1 MTLTNNASDERVELH
16 SQAFGDPSHPPVLLV
31 MGMMASML
39 WWPQGFCEALARSGR
54 YVIRYDQRDTGLST
68 YCPPGEPN
76 YGMADLAD
84 DVFLIAGEYRLEA
97 VHLVGMSM
105 GGMVV
110 QRAAL
115 AHPERVLSLTL
126 VGTSP
131 LGLDGLPPMDA
142 AYIEH
147 CESGESVDWTDP
159 AAALDYVSRDAAAI
173 AGTRHPH
180 DADAARAF
188 IRADIA
194 RARNYASATN
204 HFELVDGDDTQFRH
218 VRDLKMPVL
227 TIHGTSDP
235 IFPIG
240 HAEALTAAVDG
251 AKLLRIEGGG
261 HELHP
266 ADWAAMIEA
275 ILAHTATAGS
285 AR

>member
-1 MTLTNNASDERVELH
+1 MTLRTISNEQVDIQT
-16 SQAFGDPSHPPVLLV
+16 QAFGDPTHPPVLLV

-68 YCPPGEPN
+68 FCPMGEPN
-76 YGMADLAD
+76 YGMADLAE
-84 DVFLIAGEYRLEA
+84 DVFHIADGYGLDA

-131 LGLDGLPPMDA
+131 LGLDGLPPMDP
-142 AYIEH
+142 AYAEH
-147 CESGESVDWTDP
+147 CETGELVNWSDP
-159 AAALDYVSRDAAAI
+159 AAALDFVSRDAAAI
-173 AGTRHPH
+173 ASTRHPH
-180 DADAARAF
+180 DADAAREF

-204 HFELVDGDDTQFRH
+204 HFALVDGDDTQFRH
-218 VRDLKMPVL
+218 VRDLGMPVL
-227 TIHGTSDP
+227 AIHGTSDP

-240 HAEALTAAVDG
+240 HAEAVVAAVNG
-251 AKLLRIEGGG
+251 AKLLRVEGGG
-261 HELHP
+261 HELHQ
-266 ADWAAMIEA
+266 ADWDVMVEA
-275 ILAHTATAGS
+275 LVAHTA
-285 AR
+285 